1 MTFIFIKLLFIN
13 VIVEFHKKME
23 LKNEDE
29 FLEKL
34 EEKNTNLTLT
44 KIIKKLNQYL
54 NPFKIIIQKQDLFK

>member
-1 MTFIFIKLLFIN
+1 
-13 VIVEFHKKME
+13 ME